1 LCRLNLILVLNL
13 DIVPLVF
20 CRMVCHLWNDLLQSP
35 PALDLLMNESKFY
48 LVTPHIHV
56 EGDEDEDVGISEE
69 EEEEEAD
76 AYLSLPAGEPNAST
90 IVARAFSQRQIC
102 LDILRR
108 YREAWQDLIFLGGD
122 YRPHKRHQ
130 KMVESFQRK
139 QDRMMKKEK
148 VVLDPNHT
156 PYTDA
161 MCLDGDPDEQST
173 IDGALGQCRWGTL
186 AIHLADYGVVV
197 VNEDPPRPKFNILCA
212 SGITATSV
220 RCLK

>member
-1 LCRLNLILVLNL
+1 MTFSRLPIGTVPERCCVRSNLIYLL
-13 DIVPLVF
+13 VPLVF
-20 CRMVCHLWNDLLQSP
+20 CRMVCHLWNDLLHSP
-35 PALDLLMNESKFY
+35 PALALLLNKSKFY
-48 LVTPHIHV
+48 LIKPHIHE
-56 EGDEDEDVGISEE
+56 EGDEF
-69 EEEEEAD
+69 
-76 AYLSLPAGEPNAST
+76 SLPAGETAST

-108 YREAWQDLIFLGGD
+108 YCEAWQDLIFLGGD

-139 QDRMMKKEK
+139 QDKMVKHFFF
-148 VVLDPNHT
+148 LPT
-156 PYTDA
+156 SPYPDS
-161 MCLDGDPDEQST
+161 MCLDRNPREQDI
-173 IDGALGQCRWGTL
+173 IDSALSKCKSGTL

-197 VNEDPPRPKFNILCA
+197 NERARRPKFNILCT